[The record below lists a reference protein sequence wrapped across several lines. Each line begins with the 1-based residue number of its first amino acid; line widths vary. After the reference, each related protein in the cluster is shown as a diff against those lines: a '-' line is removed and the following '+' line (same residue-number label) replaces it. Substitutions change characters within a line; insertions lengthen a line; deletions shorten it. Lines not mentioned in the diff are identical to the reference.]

1 MLTSL
6 RRLLTGK
13 PDNSKAS
20 GFSTH
25 RLETAVAVLLFEV
38 SRADDEISGI
48 EKARIAEALAGSFDM
63 ASDELEAL
71 LLEAEREVE
80 QSTSL
85 FPFTRLINEQFS
97 HAEKKTLIEH
107 LWRVSFAD
115 QKLDRYEEQIIRR
128 IADLL
133 YLPVAD
139 VMHARD
145 KAGRG

>member
-1 MLTSL
+1 MLTNL
-6 RRLLTGK
+6 RRLL
-13 PDNSKAS
+13 S
-20 GFSTH
+20 GNPGRTATSSFGVH

-38 SRADDEISGI
+38 SRADDNISGI
-48 EKARIAEALAGSFDM
+48 EKARIAEALANSFDM
-63 ASDELEAL
+63 SAGELEAL
-71 LLEAEREVE
+71 LSEAEHEVE

-85 FPFTRLINEQFS
+85 FPFTRLVNEQFS

-115 QKLDRYEEQIIRR
+115 EKLDRYEEQIIRR

-133 YLPVAD
+133 YLPAVD

-145 KAGRG
+145 KARAD